1 MTGSEGEHEQ
11 LGHPSPPPLGLME
24 SMRYVVEGTK
34 IFEFKGLTG
43 KILKTKALT
52 LTKTIFAC
60 KTPYSYS
67 AVGGALSQRIS
78 GNFRRRVPKCKERC
92 LIQASY

>member
-1 MTGSEGEHEQ
+1 MNSRGIPS
-11 LGHPSPPPLGLME
+11 LPSPLDLME

-52 LTKTIFAC
+52 LTRSFSSVK
-60 KTPYSYS
+60 P
-67 AVGGALSQRIS
+67 
-78 GNFRRRVPKCKERC
+78 
-92 LIQASY
+92 LIAMVRSVVR